1 MKFFIKNTIK
11 YHLDPIKSSSNR
23 FIKPYCDLNQREME
37 EEVLDNMETEKE
49 RGITITAQSVG
60 VALEQEFGIFP
71 NLDQKTLEK

>member
-1 MKFFIKNTIK
+1 
-11 YHLDPIKSSSNR
+11 
-23 FIKPYCDLNQREME
+23 ME